1 MEEINIPSPS
11 AILGTHRPSTS
22 AGGLSRSS
30 VSPQKPTV
38 GQPGTVRDQNKPKQ
52 SKSRN
57 GCITCKAKRLKCDE
71 SKPTCLQCKKR
82 NVDCGGYKKDFKWRP
97 FEETNIGG
105 KTASAKIKKGTSY
118 QSDEK
123 PTRDLSTSP
132 ISLRPSKG
140 PKSQHV
146 ALSLPSLG
154 SRGFID
160 SPDLFSKGT
169 SSPRHANRLSLGDKN
184 LFRSSDGLLGQLTPV
199 SFDEDIFSSSLAEVS
214 PFGHPSWPSD
224 VSPTAVEQQP
234 GSEQAPKHGSDRSGF
249 QKRDSFSFEALMEG
263 ESEDIEEIVRNSDQS
278 MDSGLLDLAEI
289 NMTPLSQDTQ
299 ELSNI
304 FREPLFD
311 IASPEMLVMQFDRV
325 TCGILSVKDGVHENP
340 WRTLIWPLAKETP
353 ALYHA
358 VFSLA
363 AFHSSKE
370 LPALRV
376 PGMDHMRKSIRYLV
390 QDMAKMRL
398 DAALATS
405 LALAF
410 AETWDQHTRTSIHHL
425 SGARVLIHQAL
436 DFGLKGGVCGNDL
449 DRVRFLCNTWLYMD
463 VIARL
468 TSRGDPVDEEVDV
481 SSFQRQK
488 GAVQEIDPLMGC
500 ATTLF
505 PLINQVARLIQRVRS
520 TESNSISLISQAIEL
535 KCLVEQWEPPQLFEP
550 PEDPS
555 SEVQHSIQ
563 TAHAYR
569 WATLLYLHQAVPEMP
584 SEPTSELAKRVLI
597 LLATVPPSSRT
608 IIIQMFPLLAAG
620 CEAEQEEDRQ
630 WVLSRWKAIQTRLM
644 LGSIDRCI
652 DIVRGVWARRDAFES
667 EKQQRQL
674 RGASGRATSAA
685 MEIFGDDRLSYA
697 SLRLGERN
705 AGSIYA
711 KEHWRPRR
719 SSALSPLENVEF
731 EKTVRG
737 RLHWINVMEEWGWQ
751 GMIELFEFFCFIQD
765 LLLYSHL
772 RKRGLIYTVFLG

>member
-1 MEEINIPSPS
+1 
-11 AILGTHRPSTS
+11 
-22 AGGLSRSS
+22 
-30 VSPQKPTV
+30 
-38 GQPGTVRDQNKPKQ
+38 
-52 SKSRN
+52 

-105 KTASAKIKKGTSY
+105 KTASAKIKKGA
-118 QSDEK
+118 
-123 PTRDLSTSP
+123 DLSTSP

-140 PKSQHV
+140 PKIQHV
-146 ALSLPSLG
+146 ASSLPSLG
-154 SRGFID
+154 SRGFMD
-160 SPDLFSKGT
+160 SSDLSSKGA
-169 SSPRHANRLSLGDKN
+169 SPPRHANSLSLSDKD
-184 LFRSSDGLLGQLTPV
+184 LFRSSDGLVGQLTPV
-199 SFDEDIFSSSLAEVS
+199 SFDEDIFGSSLAEIS

-224 VSPTAVEQQP
+224 VSPAAVEQQS
-234 GSEQAPKHGSDRSGF
+234 GSEQVPKQVPVRSGF
-249 QKRDSFSFEALMEG
+249 QRHDSFSFEALMEG

-289 NMTPLSQDTQ
+289 SMTPFSQDTQ
-299 ELSNI
+299 GLSNI
-304 FREPLFD
+304 FREPLFG
-311 IASPEMLVMQFDRV
+311 IASPEMLVLQFDRV

-363 AFHSSKE
+363 AFHWSKE

-410 AETWDQHTRTSIHHL
+410 AETWDQHTQTNLHHL
-425 SGARVLIHQAL
+425 SGAKVLIQQAL
-436 DFGLKGGVCGNDL
+436 NFSLKGGVCGDDL

-468 TSRGDPVDEEVDV
+468 TSREELSDAEVDV
-481 SSFQRQK
+481 SSLQRQK
-488 GAVQEIDPLMGC
+488 DAVQEIDPLMGC

-505 PLINQVARLIQRVRS
+505 PLINQVARLIQRVRT

-535 KCLVEQWEPPQLFEP
+535 KRLVEQWEPPQLFEP

-608 IIIQMFPLLAAG
+608 LIIQMFPLLAAG

-652 DIVRGVWARRDAFES
+652 DIVRAVWDRRDAFES
-667 EKQQRQL
+667 EKHRRQL

-685 MEIFGDDRLSYA
+685 MEIFGGDRLSYA
-697 SLRLGERN
+697 SLRSGERS

-719 SSALSPLENVEF
+719 SSALSPLENIEF

-737 RLHWINVMEEWGWQ
+737 GLHWINVMEEWGWQ
-751 GMIELFEFFCFIQD
+751 GMIELFESFCFIQG

-772 RKRGLIYTVFLG
+772 RKRGLIYIVFLG

>member
-1 MEEINIPSPS
+1 MEDINIPSPS
-11 AILGTHRPSTS
+11 AILGTHHPSTS
-22 AGGLSRSS
+22 VGGLSKPS
-30 VSPQKPTV
+30 VSPQKPTA
-38 GQPGTVRDQNKPKQ
+38 GQPGTARDQNKPKQ

-57 GCITCKAKRLKCDE
+57 GTV
-71 SKPTCLQCKKR
+71 SYFFTS
-82 NVDCGGYKKDFKWRP
+82 YFKWRP

-118 QSDEK
+118 QFDEK
-123 PTRDLSTSP
+123 SNGLSTSP
-132 ISLRPSKG
+132 TTVRPSKG
-140 PKSQHV
+140 PQTQH
-146 ALSLPSLG
+146 AASSLPSLG
-154 SRGFID
+154 YGGFMDPSGRFSRGA
-160 SPDLFSKGT
+160 SP
-169 SSPRHANRLSLGDKN
+169 PRQLSLSEKGV
-184 LFRSSDGLLGQLTPV
+184 FPSSEGLVGQLTPV
-199 SFDEDIFSSSLAEVS
+199 SFDEDIFASSLTDIS
-214 PFGHPSWPSD
+214 PLGHSSWLSD
-224 VSPTAVEQQP
+224 IPAAAVGQQS
-234 GSEQAPKHGSDRSGF
+234 GLEQAPERGPGRICPQRH
-249 QKRDSFSFEALMEG
+249 DSFSFEALMEG
-263 ESEDIEEIVRNSDQS
+263 DSDDIEEIVRNSDRS
-278 MDSGLLDLAEI
+278 TDPGLLELAEI
-289 NMTPLSQDTQ
+289 GMTPVSQAS
-299 ELSNI
+299 EVPSNI
-304 FREPLFD
+304 FREPIFE
-311 IASPEMLVMQFDRV
+311 ISSPEMLVLQFDRV

-370 LPALRV
+370 LPALKV
-376 PGMDHMRKSIRYLV
+376 SGVDHMRKSIVYLLRDI
-390 QDMAKMRL
+390 QKMKL

-410 AETWDQHTRTSIHHL
+410 AETWDQHTQTSHYHL
-425 SGARVLIHQAL
+425 SGAKVLIEQVL
-436 DFGLKGGVCGNDL
+436 KRGLESRVYGNNL

-463 VIARL
+463 VISRL
-468 TSRGDPVDEEVDV
+468 TSREKLGDREVDV
-481 SSFQRQK
+481 SLFQSQT

-505 PLINQVARLIQRVRS
+505 PLINQVARLIQRVR
-520 TESNSISLISQAIEL
+520 TTKSNSISLISQAIEL
-535 KCLVEQWEPPQLFEP
+535 KRLVEQWEPPQVFEP

-608 IIIQMFPLLAAG
+608 LIIQMFPLLAAG

-644 LGSIDRCI
+644 LGSIDHCI
-652 DIVRGVWARRDAFES
+652 DIVRVVWNRRDAFEA
-667 EKQQRQL
+667 EKQRRQL
-674 RGASGRATSAA
+674 RGASGRATNAA
-685 MEIFGDDRLSYA
+685 VETFGDDRLSYTG
-697 SLRLGERN
+697 LRSGERS

-719 SSALSPLENVEF
+719 SSALSPLENIEF

-737 RLHWINVMEEWGWQ
+737 GLHWITVMEGKGWQ
-751 GMIELFEFFCFIQD
+751 GMFELWTFD
-765 LLLYSHL
+765 LF
-772 RKRGLIYTVFLG
+772 KMCI